1 MWSILNKESN
11 HLLISANFSTNINM
25 FFIFV
30 VKIIE
35 MFGKG
40 MMKKLQAMQQQ
51 VEETKA
57 KLNNIKLIG
66 EASEGKVRVEVN
78 GNSLIT
84 DINVDQSLSKEE
96 AIELIL
102 IAANRAIEQA
112 ERTKEME
119 MAQSAKGIIP
129 GM

>member
-1 MWSILNKESN
+1 
-11 HLLISANFSTNINM
+11 M
-25 FFIFV
+25 FFIFAD
-30 VKIIE
+30 KIIE

-66 EASEGKVRVEVN
+66 EANDGKVRVEVN
-78 GNSLIT
+78 GNSIIT
-84 DINVDQSLSKEE
+84 DIKVDDSLSKEE
-96 AIELIL
+96 TIELIL
-102 IAANRAIEQA
+102 VASNRALEQA

>member
-1 MWSILNKESN
+1 
-11 HLLISANFSTNINM
+11 
-25 FFIFV
+25 
-30 VKIIE
+30 
-35 MFGKG
+35 

-57 KLNNIKLIG
+57 KLSNIKLIG
-66 EASEGKVRVEVN
+66 EAMEGKVRVEVN
-78 GNSLIT
+78 GNSVIT
-84 DINVDQSLSKEE
+84 DIQVKDGLDKDEM
-96 AIELIL
+96 IDLI
-102 IAANRAIEQA
+102 IVAANRAIEQA

>member
-1 MWSILNKESN
+1 
-11 HLLISANFSTNINM
+11 
-25 FFIFV
+25 
-30 VKIIE
+30 

-66 EASEGKVRVEVN
+66 EAMEGKVRVEVN
-78 GNSLIT
+78 GNSVIT
-84 DINVDQSLSKEE
+84 DIQVKEDLPKDE
-96 AIELIL
+96 MIDLI
-102 IAANRAIEQA
+102 IVAANRAIEQA

-119 MAQSAKGIIP
+119 MAQSAKGLIP